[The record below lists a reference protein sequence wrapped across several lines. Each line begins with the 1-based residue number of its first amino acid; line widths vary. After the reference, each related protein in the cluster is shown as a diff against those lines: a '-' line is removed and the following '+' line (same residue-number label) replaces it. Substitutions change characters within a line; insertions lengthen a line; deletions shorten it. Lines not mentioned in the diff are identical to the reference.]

1 MKPIR
6 GSRLTPNN
14 LQEECIRVPKVYDWV
29 FDAITT
35 DKGIELPR
43 EYVAR
48 VEEEVAAGRTPLE
61 VTVEVPD
68 IGGFFPLD
76 SPNTDGD
83 AFCTVSS
90 RIERRE
96 IHVNGTSREVAIVN
110 VIFTIR
116 PLIKIYNKNGRRIG
130 SFRPTISE
138 SRRLVV
144 CAPEPFTSDNV
155 YARIISLNCDTN
167 YIETGVPDLGLRVM
181 LDICFE
187 VQVEAEVKLEVLA
200 KFCFPRENDIAIPT
214 GSGCP
219 TFEWPEQCNF
229 FPRDNCD
236 CQAFVDTDPLSPGV
250 PLVFTTLFEGTD
262 LPVDGHTSEL
272 NATICDNCTLEG
284 SSIQWIVDDLGIGL
298 PTGTDDQSFTFTAT
312 EINQPVCE
320 LVAGDTTMK
329 VTGTGVVN
337 FEDPTVGRRTV
348 RFTLTLIET
357 AGPDTDDNY
366 EIVLTDL
373 SGALPLISL
382 TGAAPFVPDEDLEV
396 EDCLTFGDIPIET
409 P

>member
-6 GSRLTPNN
+6 GSRLTPNDV
-14 LQEECIRVPKVYDWV
+14 QEECIRVTKVYDWV

-43 EYVAR
+43 EYAER

-61 VTVEVPD
+61 VTCEVPD
-68 IGGFFPLD
+68 VGGFFPLD
-76 SPNTDGD
+76 SPDTDGN
-83 AFCTVSS
+83 ALCTVSS

-96 IHVNGTSREVAIVN
+96 IPVNGALREVAIIK

-155 YARIISLNCDTN
+155 HCRIISLNSDTN

-200 KFCFPRENDIAIPT
+200 KFCFPRENDIEIPT
-214 GSGCP
+214 
-219 TFEWPEQCNF
+219 
-229 FPRDNCD
+229 
-236 CQAFVDTDPLSPGV
+236 
-250 PLVFTTLFEGTD
+250 
-262 LPVDGHTSEL
+262 
-272 NATICDNCTLEG
+272 
-284 SSIQWIVDDLGIGL
+284 
-298 PTGTDDQSFTFTAT
+298 
-312 EINQPVCE
+312 
-320 LVAGDTTMK
+320 
-329 VTGTGVVN
+329 
-337 FEDPTVGRRTV
+337 
-348 RFTLTLIET
+348 
-357 AGPDTDDNY
+357 
-366 EIVLTDL
+366 
-373 SGALPLISL
+373 
-382 TGAAPFVPDEDLEV
+382 
-396 EDCLTFGDIPIET
+396 
-409 P
+409 